1 MVRTDLLSTI
11 RITAIVI
18 GGFITVIV
26 ISSYYFTG
34 QVIAGG
40 LELIADSTT
49 SDEVKDGVIQVL
61 SGVLQNMVALTA
73 VGALG
78 TWGAKLCEN

>member
-1 MVRTDLLSTI
+1 MDRPNWLSPI
-11 RITAIVI
+11 RITAIFI
-18 GGFITVIV
+18 GGFITAIV

-34 QVIAGG
+34 QMIADGF
-40 LELIADSTT
+40 ELIADSTT
-49 SDEVKDGVIQVL
+49 SDEVKEGVIQVL
-61 SGVLQNMVALTA
+61 AGVLQNMVALTA